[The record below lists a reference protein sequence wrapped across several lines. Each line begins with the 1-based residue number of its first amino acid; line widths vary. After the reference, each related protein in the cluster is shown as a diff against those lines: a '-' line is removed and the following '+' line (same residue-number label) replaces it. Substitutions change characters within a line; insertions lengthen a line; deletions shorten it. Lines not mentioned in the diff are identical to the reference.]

1 MRRRRPPKADDY
13 DYRLTPAGVDLAGQ
27 YGYSDAA
34 KAHAQGNGA
43 DIRRAYRAQSESL
56 FRRVRQR

>member
-34 KAHAQGNGA
+34 KAHAQGNGT
-43 DIRRAYRAQSESL
+43 DIRRAYGTRYVPFL
-56 FRRVRQR
+56 GRDRQR

>member
-13 DYRLTPAGVDLAGQ
+13 DYRLTPAGVSLAGQ
-27 YGYSDAA
+27 YGYPEAA

-43 DIRRAYRAQSESL
+43 DIRRAYQSSFAPL
-56 FRRVRQR
+56 LRRDRLR